1 LELREILQLLRD
13 GKIGIDEADAKIK
26 LLAVSKI
33 EGACLDISRELR
45 KGVPEIV
52 YAEGKSIEDL
62 LAIVDSFLKSDG
74 KIVITRANEAQAG
87 ELMKRFQHTARIRY
101 DKRSRVM
108 VVNSSKSSSTFD
120 RVGKVAVLTA
130 GTADIG
136 IAEEAKAVLE
146 EMGCEAISFYDV
158 GIAGIH
164 RVFPAVKKCITENVA
179 AVIVVAGMEG
189 ALASVISSLVSV
201 PVIGVPSS
209 SGYGMGGKGEG
220 ALVSMLQSCS
230 PGLVVVNID
239 NGVGAAV
246 AAALIAKRCR
256 LNK

>member
-74 KIVITRANEAQAG
+74 KIVITRTNEAQAV
-87 ELMKRFQHTARIRY
+87 ELMKRFQRTARIRY